1 MGRKRK
7 TVPTFSHSTLA
18 ASYQQEKTIE
28 GLPCP
33 APADLAKETNPRRGK
48 RMELGCYVL
57 WETQRLLRRAWAAS
71 YSSENARAGKRG
83 DFGLPPL
90 LVEPQGHVA
99 VV

>member
-1 MGRKRK
+1 
-7 TVPTFSHSTLA
+7 
-18 ASYQQEKTIE
+18 
-28 GLPCP
+28 
-33 APADLAKETNPRRGK
+33 
-48 RMELGCYVL
+48 MELGCYVL